1 MWIYE
6 WFIVLRDIKMEK
18 TTVLLGAG
26 AMIPYGG
33 PTTNELT
40 QRLLDNKE
48 CNGFFNPIYY
58 RTNENANFEFLLSSI
73 ESLLDWKLANEDNNS
88 ELLTSNILL
97 EPIYEYKYRSKWDI
111 WKIYKEAIN
120 DIIERIKD
128 YDNFISFNI
137 EKYKSLVD
145 YISNEKQKSSIK
157 IYSLNYDRLIPRIA
171 SKHGINFYEGIGNN
185 GYEYNLRKFAT
196 HPSTFFNLH
205 GSIYTSLVSGDVFKI
220 FDTPIELEYLQKI
233 NGGNPGEDKLF
244 LPIIAGYSKS
254 QRIMSEPFNLGI
266 AAFMNDCNTCSR
278 LVIVGYSFGDPYIN
292 SILKRFI
299 KFDSTEIIIIDYYE
313 GEHLSDAF
321 RGIPY
326 LVFGIPQAKFIGE
339 GSFLCLDKN
348 HRIKLY
354 LGGIEKYMTEFV

>member
-1 MWIYE
+1 M
-6 WFIVLRDIKMEK
+6 KMEK

-33 PTTNELT
+33 PSTTELT

-48 CNGFFNPIYY
+48 CNSFFNSVYN
-58 RTNENANFEFLLSSI
+58 RTKKKANFEFLLSSI
-73 ESLLDWKLANEDNNS
+73 ENLLDWKLANDDNNS
-88 ELLTSNILL
+88 KLLTSNILL
-97 EPIYEYKYRSKWDI
+97 EPIYEYKYRSKWDL

-128 YDNFISFNI
+128 YDNCNSFDVD
-137 EKYKSLVD
+137 KYKNLVD
-145 YISNEKQKSSIK
+145 CISNEKQRSSIK

-171 SKHGINFYEGIGNN
+171 SKHGINFYEGFGNN
-185 GYEYNLRKFAT
+185 GYEYDLRKIAT

-220 FDTPIELEYLQKI
+220 IDTPIELEYLQKI
-233 NGGNPGEDKLF
+233 NGGNPDEDKLF

-299 KFDSTEIIIIDYYE
+299 RFDSTEIIIIDYYE
-313 GEHLSDAF
+313 GEQLSDKF

-326 LVFGIPQAKFIGE
+326 RVFGIPQAKFIRGE
-339 GSFLCLDKN
+339 SFLCLDKN

-354 LGGIEKYMTEFV
+354 LRGLEKYMAEFV